1 MYAPTATSAANPSNK
16 KTTFNFFGAMSYA
29 GTLGAGA
36 TGRGTVAVTDGGGG
50 AGRCGGTGAVG
61 GVPGRA
67 ALDMPVVST
76 APAGAAASAAPQCT
90 QNRVP
95 G

>member
-1 MYAPTATSAANPSNK
+1 MM
-16 KTTFNFFGAMSYA
+16 FNFFGATSYA

-36 TGRGTVAVTDGGGG
+36 TGRGAVAVTGGGGG
-50 AGRCGGTGAVG
+50 AGRGGGAG
-61 GVPGRA
+61 AAGAVPGRA
-67 ALDMPVVST
+67 ALDTPVVRT
-76 APAGAAASAAPQCT
+76 PPTGAAASAAPQWT